1 MLSVWWLGKGASH
14 RRRNRRTSDWVERL
28 RNRLAGLLHR
38 VAPAR
43 GLIVVT
49 YLVVTVGLVAAI
61 GMTLGREIFPPSGV
75 KAFQLRFR
83 APAGTKFESTER
95 LGRDVL
101 DVIRDTAGADNVD
114 ITLGYVGVQPSSVP
128 DQHDLPVDQRLA

>member
-1 MLSVWWLGKGASH
+1 
-14 RRRNRRTSDWVERL
+14 
-28 RNRLAGLLHR
+28 
-38 VAPAR
+38 
-43 GLIVVT
+43 
-49 YLVVTVGLVAAI
+49 
-61 GMTLGREIFPPSGV
+61 MTLGREIFPPSGV

-114 ITLGYVGVQPSSVP
+114 ITLGYVGVQPSSYP
-128 DQHDLPVDQRLA
+128 INTIFLWTERLA